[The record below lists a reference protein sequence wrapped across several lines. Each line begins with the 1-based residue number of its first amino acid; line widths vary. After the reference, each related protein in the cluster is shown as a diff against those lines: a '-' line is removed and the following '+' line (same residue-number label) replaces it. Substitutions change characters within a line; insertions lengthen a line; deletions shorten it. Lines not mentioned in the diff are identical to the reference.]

1 MRRYEGKVAL
11 VTAAAQGIGE
21 AVARRIVAEGG
32 SVLVTDVQDDKVKQL
47 EAELNAAHSSADPDG
62 DAGPRAVAQRTDV
75 TRRDEVEAAVAVA
88 VERFGRLDLL
98 VNNAGGCTVDSV
110 PEDTSDDDWHAQLDL
125 TLVSAARC
133 IQAALPQLVKTRGNV
148 VTISSVN
155 GLAAFGNI
163 EYAAAKAG
171 QIALTLNYAA
181 RYGDLGVRFN
191 AVAPGTIRTPNWDN
205 QPGTLARLAKMYPL
219 GRIGEPD
226 DIAAA
231 VAFLG
236 SADAAWITGHT
247 LPVEGGV
254 LTGPGLIDLSP
265 SGIWPKDY

>member
-1 MRRYEGKVAL
+1 MRRFEGKVAL
-11 VTAAAQGIGE
+11 VTAAAAGIGQ
-21 AVARRIVAEGG
+21 AVARRVAAEGG
-32 SVLVTDVQDDKVKQL
+32 AVVVTDLHED
-47 EAELNAAHSSADPDG
+47 AAT
-62 DAGPRAVAQRTDV
+62 AVAEEIGPAYALGVKADV
-75 TRRDEVEAAVAVA
+75 TSAAEVDAAVAAA

-98 VNNAGGCTVDSV
+98 VNNAGGCIVSSIR
-110 PEDTSDDDWHAQLDL
+110 EETSGEDWHRQLDF

-133 IQAALPQLVKTRGNV
+133 IQAAIPHLVRARGNV

-155 GLAAFGNI
+155 GLAAFGNV

-171 QIALTLNYAA
+171 QIAMSQNYAA
-181 RYGDLGVRFN
+181 RYGALGVRFN
-191 AVAPGTIRTPNWDN
+191 VVAPGTVRTPNWDS
-205 QPGTLARLAKMYPL
+205 QPDALERLRPMYPL

-236 SADAAWITGHT
+236 SDDAAWITGHT

-254 LTGPGLIDLSP
+254 LTGPHPIDLSR
-265 SGIWPKDY
+265 